1 MTHYDLLI
9 IGAGPAG
16 YTASVYASRYQ
27 INHAIVGEL
36 PGGLVGEAHKICN
49 WPGEKEITGFD
60 LFMKMHD
67 HVADYDVKMFNTKVN
82 EIKKEDDKFI
92 LSLASDEELSA
103 KVILLV
109 TGTKH
114 RHLGI
119 EAENR
124 LKGKGLS
131 YCTTC
136 DAGFYKNKITA
147 VAGGGNSAMTAALYL
162 GEVADK
168 VYLFVRGTELKGEVA
183 WMKAIEANPKIEKV
197 FGVEVKDILGEESV
211 SGVQLSDGQ
220 EIKVDGLFVE
230 IGSSPDNVLGEQL
243 ALEKDEYGYLSVNK
257 DQSTNVVGV
266 YAAGDLTNES
276 NNMRQI
282 VTAAA
287 EGAIAAESIFKFLK
301 R

>member
-9 IGAGPAG
+9 VGAGPAG

-49 WPGEKEITGFD
+49 WPGEKEISGFD
-60 LFMKMHD
+60 LFMKMQS
-67 HVADYDVKMFNTKVN
+67 HVADYDVKMFNTKAN
-82 EIKKEDDKFI
+82 EIKKEADKFI
-92 LSLASDEELSA
+92 LSLANGEQVSA
-103 KVILLV
+103 RVVLLA

-114 RHLGI
+114 RHLGL
-119 EAENR
+119 EAEDR
-124 LKGKGLS
+124 LKGRGLS
-131 YCTTC
+131 YCATC

-168 VYLFVRGTELKGEVA
+168 VYIFVRGTELNGEVA
-183 WMKAIEANPKIEKV
+183 WMKAIETNPKIEKI
-197 FGVEVKDILGEESV
+197 FGVAVTDILGEEFV
-211 SGVQLSDGQ
+211 TGVQLSNGQ
-220 EIKVDGLFVE
+220 EIKLDGLFVE
-230 IGSSPDNVLGEQL
+230 IGSSPDNILGEQL
-243 ALEKDEYGYLSVNK
+243 TLEKDEYGYLSVNK
-257 DQSTNVVGV
+257 DQSTNVTGV
-266 YAAGDLTNES
+266 YAAGDLTNAS

-287 EGAIAAESIFKFLK
+287 EGAIAAESIFRFLK
-301 R
+301 K